1 MPVNGTPDDL
11 VTVPI
16 VANIKEEIQVIGHV
30 TIKEQMAHMF
40 DLWSLVAQVTE
51 EGLVFVAV
59 PNSELVGEV

>member
-11 VTVPI
+11 VMLPI
-16 VANIKEEIQVIGHV
+16 VANIEEDIKVIGHV